1 MLPYSA
7 DAGSPSGSCRVA
19 TCSATVVA
27 SFTRVATPLDTE
39 EEMIQPKPEIVDLTA
54 RPPGS
59 LKTTTSRLLLGVS
72 RPFGVSHEL
81 NEMTKDAIVKNFHN
95 LKKGR

>member
-1 MLPYSA
+1 
-7 DAGSPSGSCRVA
+7 
-19 TCSATVVA
+19 
-27 SFTRVATPLDTE
+27 
-39 EEMIQPKPEIVDLTA
+39 MIRPKPKIVDLSA
-54 RPPGS
+54 RPPGA

-81 NEMTKDAIVKNFHN
+81 NEMTKDAIIKKFHN